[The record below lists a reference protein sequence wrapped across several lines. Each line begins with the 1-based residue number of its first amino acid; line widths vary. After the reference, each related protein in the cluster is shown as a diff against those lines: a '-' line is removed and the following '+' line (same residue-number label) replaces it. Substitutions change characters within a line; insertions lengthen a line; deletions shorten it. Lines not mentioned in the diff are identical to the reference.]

1 MVFGIDLFE
10 VVEQKVFDTGWFEEV
25 EQRVFGIGLFGGQK
39 RKFCCMYYVDFQGTF
54 VGVLDKKDQIIGL
67 QLQMIVS
74 LVREMSSIVF

>member
-10 VVEQKVFDTGWFEEV
+10 VVEQKVFDTGWSEEV

-67 QLQMIVS
+67 QLQIIVS